1 MQSDNGGGSFY
12 IEVNI
17 NLTTTSQGFSM
28 SVTPLAAN
36 SGDMTTALQFYGSGM
51 SNLTYTSSASSL

>member
-1 MQSDNGGGSFY
+1 MQSDNGGGTFY
-12 IEVNI
+12 LEVNI
-17 NLTTTSQGFSM
+17 NLTTTSQGFSL

-51 SNLTYTSSASSL
+51 SNLAHTSSAQSL